1 MAGGELRPFRD
12 GQYHLSSLGRWTWL
26 LTLCLHSPWCEY
38 EISRDAMGPDK
49 SGCFLGKVDI
59 SYTLI
64 PNSSYFPH
72 SIIRIIET
80 QFLI

>member
-12 GQYHLSSLGRWTWL
+12 RQYHLSSLGCRTWL
-26 LTLCLHSPWCEY
+26 LPLCLHSPWCEY
-38 EISRDAMGPDK
+38 EISREVMGPDK
-49 SGCFLGKVDI
+49 SGHSLGKVDI

-64 PNSSYFPH
+64 PNSNYFPN

-80 QFLI
+80 QYLI